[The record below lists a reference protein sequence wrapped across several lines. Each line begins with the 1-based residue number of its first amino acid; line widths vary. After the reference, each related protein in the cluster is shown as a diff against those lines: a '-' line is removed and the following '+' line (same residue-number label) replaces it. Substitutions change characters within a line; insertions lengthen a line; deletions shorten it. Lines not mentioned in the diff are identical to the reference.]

1 MLQLRMI
8 QMIQF
13 LFFSKHDRVKIKLS
27 DNTSVLDFLE
37 LYLTEE
43 LKIHVVNETNWYA
56 KQF

>member
-1 MLQLRMI
+1 
-8 QMIQF
+8 MIQF
-13 LFFSKHDRVKIKLS
+13 LFFSKHDRVKIRLMH
-27 DNTSVLDFLE
+27 NTSVLDFLE